1 MADDLASLR
10 KQIDQLPKAVT
21 AAMRAVAERTAKDV
35 MARARQLVP
44 VDSGYT
50 RENIHVE
57 EDAANTQFQVIPGTD
72 RPRVRFAPRTNRRTG
87 RQHTQK
93 VTLNMLPNWIEYGT
107 SKMRARPF
115 MRPAAD
121 AVDAKYKKDM
131 QQAAER
137 AAAEAL
143 K

>member
-1 MADDLASLR
+1 MADDLAALR
-10 KQIDQLPKAVT
+10 AQIDRLPKAVT
-21 AAMRAVAERTAKDV
+21 EALRAVAWRTSRDV
-35 MARARQLVP
+35 MARAKQLVP

-50 RENIHVE
+50 KDNIHVE
-57 EDAANTQFQVIPGTD
+57 EDVANKQFQVIPGTD
-72 RPRVRFAPRTNRRTG
+72 RPRERFALHTRKRTG

-121 AVDAKYKKDM
+121 AVDAKYKQDM
-131 QQAAER
+131 QKAAEQV
-137 AAAEAL
+137 AAETFR
-143 K
+143 